1 MSREHGGDSG
11 LSMLMFKLTA
21 LFVVAIAV
29 VTVADEQSPIT
40 IAPHEYVSDVT
51 GQDEDLCEGIFDED
65 RAGRTRKTAKKRDD
79 LGEEVEEETGLKVV
93 DKEKSTATFEN
104 STMDVTS

>member
-1 MSREHGGDSG
+1 
-11 LSMLMFKLTA
+11 MLMFKLTA

-51 GQDEDLCEGIFDED
+51 GQDEGQGDLVIDEEG
-65 RAGRTRKTAKKRDD
+65 AGSTEAAKKR
-79 LGEEVEEETGLKVV
+79 EMGLKVV
-93 DKEKSTATFEN
+93 DKEKSTEGDF
-104 STMDVTS
+104 